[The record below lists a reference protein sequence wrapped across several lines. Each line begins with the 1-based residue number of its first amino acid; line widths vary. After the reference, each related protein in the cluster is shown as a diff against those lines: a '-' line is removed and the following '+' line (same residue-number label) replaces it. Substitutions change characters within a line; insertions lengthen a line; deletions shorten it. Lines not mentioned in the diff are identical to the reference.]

1 MVKPKANCSENL
13 SWKNIYKHY
22 FNSEE
27 LYNFSSIIY
36 TLLMAS
42 IKIKQHDIK
51 DCGAACLASI
61 GNHYQVNLPIAKIRQ
76 YANTDKRGTNVLGI
90 IEAAD
95 KMGFTGKGVKGG
107 MDSLDKIPLPAIAH
121 VVVKEQLHHY
131 VVIYSVS
138 KGKIEVM
145 DPAYGKMETY
155 MFDEFQKIWS
165 GVLVL
170 FAPNDDFRSYNEKI
184 SPIKRFWHLVQPHKT
199 ILIQALIGAILFT
212 VLGLAMS
219 IYIQKITDYVLVE
232 GNRNLLNLLSVSM
245 IAIILLQAYIGSKK
259 SIFVMKTGQLIDAK
273 LILGY
278 YKHLLHLP
286 QRFFDTMQ
294 IGEITSRINDAV
306 KIRSFINEVAIEMI
320 VNVFIVIFSFT
331 LMFTYYWKLALVILL
346 VIPFYALIYFT
357 LNKFNKKVERNIMEN
372 AAELQ
377 TQLVESVTHVRTV
390 KEFGIEEFS
399 NLKTENKFVKLLFT
413 TYKSGLNGIFATTST
428 QFLASVFTVVLMW
441 IGSGYVIDRAITP
454 GELFSFYALI
464 GYFTSPVASLIGMN
478 KTAQNALIAA
488 DRLFEIMDLEREET
502 ENKVELQREKI
513 GNIKFENVSFRY
525 GSRIEVFKNFN
536 AVFKK
541 NETTAIVGE
550 SGSGKTTLISLL
562 QNLYPIKEGKIYI
575 GDYDTR
581 FIHYKSLRNCIGVI
595 PQQLNLFSG
604 NIIENIALGDSFPN
618 IERILDLSKQL
629 GITEFVE
636 KLPNGFETQIG
647 ENGAMLSGGQKQ
659 RIAIARALYKNPEV
673 LLMDEATSSLDTN
686 SERIVKEVID
696 NFKEQ
701 GKTVIVI
708 AHRMSTIANAD
719 TILVM
724 ENGTIVEFGNHTDLL
739 EQKGKYF
746 DLWSKQSLV

>member
-1 MVKPKANCSENL
+1 
-13 SWKNIYKHY
+13 
-22 FNSEE
+22 
-27 LYNFSSIIY
+27 
-36 TLLMAS
+36 MAS

-51 DCGAACLASI
+51 DCGAACLVSI
-61 GNHYQVNLPIAKIRQ
+61 GNHYKVNLPIARVRQ
-76 YANTDKRGTNVLGI
+76 LANTDKRGTNVLGV
-90 IEAAD
+90 IEGAE
-95 KMGFTGKGVKGG
+95 KMGFTAKGVKGG
-107 MDSLDKIPLPAIAH
+107 LDAIDKIPLPAIAH
-121 VVVKEQLHHY
+121 VVVQQQLHHY
-131 VVIYSVS
+131 VVIYSVT
-138 KGKIEVM
+138 KDKIEVM
-145 DPAYGKMETY
+145 DPAFGKMETY
-155 MFDEFQKIWS
+155 TFEDFQKIWS
-165 GVLVL
+165 GVLIL
-170 FAPNDDFRSYNEKI
+170 FAPNDDLTPTNEKV
-184 SPIKRFWHLVQPHKT
+184 SPSRRFWNLIQPHKT
-199 ILIQALIGAILFT
+199 ILIQSLVGAIVFT

-232 GNRNLLNLLSVSM
+232 GNKKLLNLLSISM
-245 IAIILLQAYIGSKK
+245 IGIILLQAYIGSKK

-306 KIRSFINEVAIEMI
+306 KIRSFINEVAIDMI

-346 VIPFYALIYFT
+346 VIPFYGLIYFL
-357 LNKFNKKVERNIMEN
+357 LNKFNKKVERKIMEN
-372 AAELQ
+372 AAELE
-377 TQLVESVTHVRTV
+377 TQLVESVTHIRTV

-399 NLKTENKFVKLLFT
+399 NLKTENRFVKLLFT
-413 TYKSGLNGIFATTST
+413 TYKSGMNSVFAGTST
-428 QFLASVFTVVLMW
+428 QFLASIFTVVLMW
-441 IGSGYVIDRAITP
+441 IGSGYVIDREITP

-502 ENKVELQREKI
+502 ENKIELQKENLGDI
-513 GNIKFENVSFRY
+513 VFENVSFRY
-525 GSRIEVFKNFN
+525 GSRTEVFKDFN

-575 GDYDTR
+575 GDYDLQ
-581 FIHYKSLRNCIGVI
+581 FIHYQSLRNCVGVI

-618 IERILDLSKQL
+618 IQLVLDLSKQL

-659 RIAIARALYKNPEV
+659 RIAIARALYKNPEI
-673 LLMDEATSSLDTN
+673 LLMDEATSSLDTH
-686 SERIVKEVID
+686 SETIVKNVID
-696 NFKEQ
+696 DFKAK
-701 GKTVIVI
+701 GKTVIII
-708 AHRMSTIANAD
+708 AHRLSTIANAD
-719 TILVM
+719 QILVM
-724 ENGTIVEFGNHTDLL
+724 ENGTIVESGNHQELL
-739 EQKGKYF
+739 SQNGTYF
-746 DLWSKQSLV
+746 ELWNKQSLV

>member
-1 MVKPKANCSENL
+1 
-13 SWKNIYKHY
+13 
-22 FNSEE
+22 
-27 LYNFSSIIY
+27 
-36 TLLMAS
+36 MAS

-51 DCGAACLASI
+51 DCGAACLVSI
-61 GNHYQVNLPIAKIRQ
+61 GNHYKVNLPIARVRQ
-76 YANTDKRGTNVLGI
+76 FANTDKRGTNVLGV
-90 IEAAD
+90 IEGAE
-95 KMGFTGKGVKGG
+95 KMGFTAKGVKGG
-107 MDSLDKIPLPAIAH
+107 LDAIDKIPLPAIAH
-121 VVVKEQLHHY
+121 VVVQQQLHHY
-131 VVIYSVS
+131 VVIYSVT
-138 KGKIEVM
+138 KDKIEVM
-145 DPAYGKMETY
+145 DPAFGKMESYT
-155 MFDEFQKIWS
+155 FEDFQKIWS
-165 GVLVL
+165 GVLIL
-170 FAPNDDFRSYNEKI
+170 FAPNDDLTPTNEKV
-184 SPIKRFWHLVQPHKT
+184 SPSRRFWNLVQPHKT
-199 ILIQALIGAILFT
+199 ILIQSLVGAIVFT

-232 GNRNLLNLLSVSM
+232 GNKKLLNLLSISM
-245 IAIILLQAYIGSKK
+245 IGIILLQSYIGSKK

-306 KIRSFINEVAIEMI
+306 KIRSFINEVAIDMI

-346 VIPFYALIYFT
+346 VIPFYGLIYFL
-357 LNKFNKKVERNIMEN
+357 LNKFNKKVERKIMEN
-372 AAELQ
+372 AAELE
-377 TQLVESVTHVRTV
+377 TQLVESVTHIRTV

-399 NLKTENKFVKLLFT
+399 NLKTENRFVKLLFT
-413 TYKSGLNGIFATTST
+413 TYKSGMNSVFAGTST
-428 QFLASVFTVVLMW
+428 QFLASIFTVVLMW
-441 IGSGYVIDRAITP
+441 IGSGYVIDRDITP

-502 ENKVELQREKI
+502 ENKIELQKENLGDI
-513 GNIKFENVSFRY
+513 VFENVSFRY
-525 GSRIEVFKNFN
+525 GSRTEVFKDFN

-575 GDYDTR
+575 GDYDLQ
-581 FIHYKSLRNCIGVI
+581 FIHYQSLRNCVGVI

-618 IERILDLSKQL
+618 IQLVLDLSKQL

-659 RIAIARALYKNPEV
+659 RIAIARALYKNPEI
-673 LLMDEATSSLDTN
+673 LLMDEATSSLDTH
-686 SERIVKEVID
+686 SETIVKNVID
-696 NFKEQ
+696 DFKAK
-701 GKTVIVI
+701 GKTVIII
-708 AHRMSTIANAD
+708 AHRLSTIAKAD
-719 TILVM
+719 QILVM
-724 ENGTIVEFGNHTDLL
+724 ENGTIVESGNHQELL
-739 EQKGKYF
+739 NQKEKYF
-746 DLWSKQSLV
+746 ELWNKQSLV

>member
-1 MVKPKANCSENL
+1 
-13 SWKNIYKHY
+13 
-22 FNSEE
+22 
-27 LYNFSSIIY
+27 
-36 TLLMAS
+36 MAS
-42 IKIKQHDIK
+42 IKIKQYDIK

-61 GNHYQVNLPIAKIRQ
+61 GNHYKVNLPIARIRQ

-95 KMGFTGKGVKGG
+95 KMGFTAKGVKGG
-107 MDSLDKIPLPAIAH
+107 LDAIDKIPLPAIAH

-131 VVIYSVS
+131 VVVYKVEKS
-138 KGKIEVM
+138 KVESQSKITAM
-145 DPAYGKMETY
+145 DPAFGKMETY
-155 MFDEFQKIWS
+155 TYDEFQKIWS
-165 GVLVL
+165 GVLIL
-170 FAPNDDFRSYNEKI
+170 FAPNDDFRTYNEKTA
-184 SPIKRFWHLVQPHKT
+184 PLKRFWHLVQPHKT
-199 ILIQALIGAILFT
+199 ILIQALIGAVLFT

-232 GNRNLLNLLSVSM
+232 GNRNLLNLLSFSM
-245 IAIILLQAYIGSKK
+245 IAIIILQAYIGSKK

-294 IGEITSRINDAV
+294 VGEITSRIGDAV

-320 VNVFIVIFSFT
+320 VNIFIIIFSFT
-331 LMFTYYWKLALVILL
+331 LMFTYYWKLAMVILL
-346 VIPFYALIYFT
+346 VIPFYALIYYL
-357 LNKFNKKVERNIMEN
+357 LNKFNKKVERTIMEN

-377 TQLVESVTHVRTV
+377 TQLVESITHVRTV

-413 TYKSGLNGIFATTST
+413 GYKSGLNSLFAGTST
-428 QFLASVFTVVLMW
+428 QFLASIFTVILMW

-502 ENKVELQREKI
+502 ENKVALLKENI
-513 GNIKFENVSFRY
+513 GDIKFENVSFRY
-525 GSRIEVFKNFN
+525 GSRTEVFKNFN

-562 QNLYPIKEGKIYI
+562 QNLYPINDGKIYI
-575 GDYDTR
+575 GDHDAQ
-581 FIHYKSLRNCIGVI
+581 FIHYQSLRNVIGVI

-604 NIIENIALGDSFPN
+604 TIIENIALGDSFPN
-618 IERILDLSKQL
+618 IQRILDLSKQL
-629 GITEFVE
+629 AITEFVE

-659 RIAIARALYKNPEV
+659 RIAIARALYKNPEI
-673 LLMDEATSSLDTN
+673 LLMDEATSALDTN
-686 SERIVKEVID
+686 SEKVVKDVID
-696 NFKEQ
+696 TFKSQ

-708 AHRMSTIANAD
+708 AHRLSTIANAD

-724 ENGTIVEFGNHTDLL
+724 ENGTVVEKGNHDSLL
-739 EQKGKYF
+739 KEKSKYF
-746 DLWSKQSLV
+746 DLWQKQGLV